1 MAKKQSVPAPGTILK
16 EKYMD
21 EYQISVAQLAK
32 DIGLSASAVRQ
43 LINNKLRVSIVIAL
57 RLAKYFGVP
66 VQEWIDLQTQY
77 ELSELDKDK
86 ALTDSIKAIPKAK
99 KAPAP
104 AKGKAPAAAAAKKP
118 GGRRG
123 AGKAA
128 KAADDQTPAAKK
140 PRAPRGSKKA
150 ESKPEVE

>member
-1 MAKKQSVPAPGTILK
+1 MAKKQSVPVPGTILK
-16 EKYMD
+16 ETYMD

-43 LINNKLRVSIVIAL
+43 LVNNKLKVSIVIAL
-57 RLAKYFGVP
+57 RLAKYFGTTA
-66 VQEWIDLQTQY
+66 QYWIDLQTQY

-86 ALTDSIKAIPKAK
+86 TLTDSIKAIPKAK
-99 KAPAP
+99 KAPAAP
-104 AKGKAPAAAAAKKP
+104 KGKAPAAAAKKP

-123 AGKAA
+123 AA
-128 KAADDQTPAAKK
+128 KAADDKKPAAKK

-150 ESKPEVE
+150 EPKPEVE